1 MSTQTT
7 YESTC
12 HPACHVEEPVQ
23 EGWVNEVVGADEK
36 MQTKPS

>member
-1 MSTQTT
+1 MNQPAIQPAMSKN
-7 YESTC
+7 
-12 HPACHVEEPVQ
+12 PVQ